1 MENVVITETGPL
13 YSLEEVK
20 AALHV
25 DHSDDD
31 ALIETYM
38 DAAGQAVLQYC
49 NLSLVPLGKEATFK
63 SAAMLVISQ
72 LYDNGLECEGI
83 PSGAKLL
90 INPYRWL
97 RI

>member
-1 MENVVITETGPL
+1 MGDVVITETGPL
-13 YSLEEVK
+13 YTLQEVK

-25 DHSDDD
+25 DHTDDD

-38 DAAGQAVLQYC
+38 DAAEQAVLQYC
-49 NLSLVPLGKEATFK
+49 NLSLVPVGKEATFR

-83 PSGAKLL
+83 PNGAKLL
-90 INPYRWL
+90 VNPYRWL
-97 RI
+97 RV